1 MDTYPRAILHIDGDC
16 FFAACE
22 VARNP
27 KLKGKPV
34 VIGKERS
41 MVTALT
47 YEAKARGI
55 TRCMR
60 ISEAKKV
67 CPEVVVIES
76 DYETY
81 CIYSQRMA
89 SIVRRYTPE
98 VEEYS
103 IDECFAELTG
113 QDEYFKTSYEEI
125 VRRIK
130 HDLDT
135 ELGMTFSLGLSTT
148 KVLAKI
154 GSKWQ
159 KPSGLTCIPLSQRYG
174 YLKELPIGN
183 VWGIGSQTAFLLN
196 RFGVK
201 TAHDF
206 VSKSEEWV
214 EKNLAKP
221 YLEIW
226 KELNGE
232 SVLELN
238 LEHKDNYQSISK
250 TRTFTPPSRD
260 KSYIYSQL
268 SKNIEDACMK
278 LRRHHLASKNL
289 YFFIK
294 TQDFKYQGLELR
306 LPHLVCTPQEI
317 LKIVE
322 EKFDQVY
329 KPNTLYRATGINL
342 NKLTKNHIVID
353 LFGESNDIEKINT
366 VYGFVDSLSHKFGR
380 HAVFL
385 GSSFK
390 ALGIAPQKHAKRHLG
405 IPVLGEVN

>member
-1 MDTYPRAILHIDGDC
+1 MAVYPRAILHIDGDC

-47 YEAKARGI
+47 YEAKARGV
-55 TRCMR
+55 TRCML
-60 ISEAKKV
+60 ISEAKKM

-81 CIYSQRMA
+81 CIYSQRIA

-113 QDEYFKTSYEEI
+113 QDEYFKVPYEEI

-148 KVLAKI
+148 KVLAKV
-154 GSKWQ
+154 GSKWK
-159 KPSGLTCIPLSQRYG
+159 KPSGLTCIQPEDITT
-174 YLKELPIGN
+174 YLKELPVGK
-183 VWGIGSQTAFLLN
+183 VWGIGGQTAFLLN

-201 TAHDF
+201 TADDF
-206 VSKSEEWV
+206 ASKSKEWV
-214 EKNLAKP
+214 HKNLAKP

-226 KELNGE
+226 KELKGE
-232 SVLELN
+232 SALELN
-238 LEHKDNYQSISK
+238 LEHKDNYQSISR
-250 TRTFTPPSRD
+250 TRTFTPPSQD
-260 KSYIYSQL
+260 KSYIFSRL
-268 SKNIEDACMK
+268 SKNIEEACTK

-289 YFFIK
+289 YFFLK
-294 TQDFKYQGLELR
+294 TQDFKYQGLEIR

-317 LKIVE
+317 LKVIE

-329 KPNTLYRATGINL
+329 RPGILYRATGINL
-342 NKLTKNHIVID
+342 NKLTKNHIVVD
-353 LFGESNDIEKINT
+353 LFGESDGIENMNT
-366 VYGFVDSLSHKFGR
+366 VYSFIDTLSHRFGQ

-390 ALGIAPQKHAKRHLG
+390 ALGVAPQETQKRRLG
-405 IPVLGEVN
+405 IPVLGDAC

>member
-1 MDTYPRAILHIDGDC
+1 MDFPRAILHIDGDC

-34 VIGKERS
+34 VVGKERGIVS
-41 MVTALT
+41 AMT
-47 YEAKARGI
+47 YEAKALGI
-55 TRCMR
+55 KRCMTIR
-60 ISEAKKV
+60 EARKV
-67 CPEVVVIES
+67 CPQVTVIES

-113 QDEYFKTSYEEI
+113 QDEYFKVLYEEI

-130 HDLDT
+130 YDLDT
-135 ELGMTFSLGLSTT
+135 ELGITFSLGLSTT
-148 KVLAKI
+148 KVLAKV

-159 KPSGLTCIPLSQRYG
+159 KPSGLTCIPPEDIPT
-174 YLKELPIGN
+174 YLKELPIGK
-183 VWGIGSQTAFLLN
+183 VWGIGQQTAFLLT

-201 TAHDF
+201 TAYDF
-206 VSKSEEWV
+206 VCKSEEWV
-214 EKNLAKP
+214 HKNLAKP
-221 YLEIW
+221 YFEIW
-226 KELNGE
+226 KELKGE

-238 LEHKDNYQSISK
+238 LEHKDNYQSISR
-250 TRTFTPPSRD
+250 TRTFTPPSQE
-260 KSYIYSQL
+260 KSYIFSQL
-268 SKNIEDACMK
+268 SKNVEEACMK

-289 YFFIK
+289 YFFLK
-294 TQDFKYQGLELR
+294 TQEFKYHGLEMR

-317 LKIVE
+317 LKVIE
-322 EKFDQVY
+322 EKFDEVY
-329 KPNTLYRATGINL
+329 KSNILYRATGINL
-342 NKLTKNHIVID
+342 NRLTKNHIVMD
-353 LFGESNDIEKINT
+353 LFGESHGIENINT
-366 VYGFVDSLSHKFGR
+366 VYSFVDTLSHKFGR

-390 ALGIAPQKHAKRHLG
+390 ALGVAPQKHTKRHLG
-405 IPVLGEVN
+405 IPALGEVR

>member
-1 MDTYPRAILHIDGDC
+1 MDYPRAILHIDGDC

-22 VARNP
+22 VARTP
-27 KLKGKPV
+27 KLRGKPV
-34 VIGKERS
+34 IIGKERGIVCA
-41 MVTALT
+41 MT
-47 YEAKARGI
+47 YEAKALGI
-55 TRCMR
+55 KRCMTIR
-60 ISEAKKV
+60 EARKV
-67 CPEVVVIES
+67 CPQAIVMEA

-113 QDEYFKTSYEEI
+113 QDEYFKVSYEEI

-130 HDLDT
+130 YDLDT

-148 KVLAKI
+148 KVLAKV

-159 KPSGLTCIPLSQRYG
+159 KPSGITCIPQSSIPTF
-174 YLKELPIGN
+174 LKDLAVGK
-183 VWGIGSQTAFLLN
+183 VWGIGYQTAFLLN

-206 VSKSEEWV
+206 VSKSEEWIH
-214 EKNLAKP
+214 KYLAKP
-221 YLEIW
+221 YFEIW
-226 KELNGE
+226 KELQGE

-238 LEHKDNYQSISK
+238 LEHKDNYQSISR
-250 TRTFTPPSRD
+250 TRTFTPPSQD
-260 KSYIYSQL
+260 KSYIFSQL
-268 SKNIEDACMK
+268 SKNVEEACTK

-289 YFFIK
+289 YFFLK
-294 TQDFKYQGLELR
+294 TQEFKYQGLEIR

-317 LKIVE
+317 LKVLE
-322 EKFDQVY
+322 EKFDEVY
-329 KPNTLYRATGINL
+329 KPGVLYRASGINL
-342 NKLTKNHIVID
+342 NRLTKNHVVVD
-353 LFGESNDIEKINT
+353 LFGESHSIENMNT
-366 VYGFVDSLSHKFGR
+366 VYNFVDTLSHKFGR
-380 HAVFL
+380 HTLFL

-390 ALGIAPQKHAKRHLG
+390 ALGVAPQKTQKRRLG
-405 IPVLGEVN
+405 IPVLGEVQ

>member
-1 MDTYPRAILHIDGDC
+1 MEYPRAILHIDGDC

-34 VIGKERS
+34 IIGKERG

-47 YEAKARGI
+47 YEAKARGV

-60 ISEAKKV
+60 ISEARKI

-130 HDLDT
+130 YDLDT
-135 ELGMTFSLGLSTT
+135 ELGMTFSLGLSST
-148 KVLAKI
+148 KVLAKV
-154 GSKWQ
+154 GSKWK
-159 KPSGLTCIPLSQRYG
+159 KPSGLTCIPQSDIPTF
-174 YLKELPIGN
+174 LKELSVGK
-183 VWGIGSQTAFLLN
+183 VWGIGYQTAFLLD
-196 RFGVK
+196 RSGVK
-201 TAHDF
+201 TAFEF
-206 VSKSEEWV
+206 VSKDEEWIH
-214 EKNLAKP
+214 KNLAKP
-221 YLEIW
+221 YFEIW
-226 KELNGE
+226 KELKGE
-232 SVLELN
+232 FVLELN

-250 TRTFTPPSRD
+250 TRTFTPPSQD
-260 KSYIYSQL
+260 KSYIFSQL
-268 SKNIEDACMK
+268 SKNVEEACMK
-278 LRRHHLASKNL
+278 LRRHRLASKNL
-289 YFFIK
+289 YFFLK
-294 TQDFKYQGLELR
+294 TQDFKYQGLEIR

-317 LKIVE
+317 LKVIE

-329 KPNTLYRATGINL
+329 RPNVLYRATGINL
-342 NKLTKNHIVID
+342 NKLTKNRIVVD
-353 LFGESNDIEKINT
+353 LFGESHSIEKMNT
-366 VYGFVDSLSHKFGR
+366 VYSFVDTLSHKFGR
-380 HAVFL
+380 HTLFL

-390 ALGIAPQKHAKRHLG
+390 ALGVAPQKTRKRRLR
-405 IPVLGEVN
+405 IPVLGEVY